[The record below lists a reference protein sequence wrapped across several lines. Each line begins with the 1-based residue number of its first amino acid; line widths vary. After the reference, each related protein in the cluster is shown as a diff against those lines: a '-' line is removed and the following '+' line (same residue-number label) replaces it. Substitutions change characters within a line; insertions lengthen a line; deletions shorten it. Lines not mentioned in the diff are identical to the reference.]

1 MPIARFSSCAEAWRE
16 ATEEDG
22 EPHRLEVRHGTG
34 LTDEGFD
41 FSLLSEFRARLL
53 QNGAEQRL
61 FETFLTLLLPYDPA
75 LTHVQKSRCPP
86 SRWSELSPARHRNR
100 LSSRRATQNGIPAPA
115 PGSAP
120 MREMPS
126 EVSDAIGFV
135 LRNAALWV
143 RATRKVCVPKA
154 PHAVLPERRE

>member
-61 FETFLTLLLPYDPA
+61 FETFLTLGRERGWLKAVANSGRTA
-75 LTHVQKSRCPP
+75 LMSSPRYVRSIALNVWEKHSGMLSIPSPRSPP
-86 SRWSELSPARHRNR
+86 
-100 LSSRRATQNGIPAPA
+100 TG
-115 PGSAP
+115 
-120 MREMPS
+120 
-126 EVSDAIGFV
+126 
-135 LRNAALWV
+135 
-143 RATRKVCVPKA
+143 
-154 PHAVLPERRE
+154 